1 MVIERVRDEEHSI
14 IDVVH
19 IQLQDFI
26 KAVGLPEEEFHRLEI
41 EEVKK
46 ELLENYPDYNLVF
59 ASRLK
64 NYEKHEQVG
73 MVMRYVARGVK
84 YFYP

>member
-19 IQLQDFI
+19 VQLQDFI
-26 KAVGLPEEEFHRLEI
+26 KAVDLPEEEVHKIEI

-46 ELLENYPDYNLVF
+46 ELLENYPDYNFVF

-64 NYEKHEQVG
+64 NYEKHEPLG
-73 MVMRYVARGVK
+73 MVMRYIARGVK